1 MANQLVID
9 LDDPNTP
16 PEMAECKVGDEKN
29 LNIVATA
36 TKRQGNVITLSVDQ
50 VGYNEEPEE
59 EAEPAAEEYP
69 EKPMKKGVPKAVMIV
84 AGAK

>member
-16 PEMAECKVGDEKN
+16 PELAECKVGDVKH
-29 LNIVATA
+29 LDITATA
-36 TKRQGNVITLSVDQ
+36 TKRVGNVITLSVDSAE
-50 VGYNEEPEE
+50 YAEEGEE
-59 EAEPAAEEYP
+59 YAPAEPPPPPA
-69 EKPMKKGVPKAVMIV
+69 KKGVPKAVMIV